1 MNPIDIH
8 RLQVLNDLVA
18 QTIDIINQRNLATV
32 GFAQPLAG
40 GYFGNGL
47 SHTPLHPYAQ
57 QPYAQQPYAQQ
68 PWGQQPWQQ
77 QIGMVPQQYTNTPW
91 GGHSPFAGLT
101 HTPYVDPRW
110 AFATPSVFP
119 MMPFVR

>member
-18 QTIDIINQRNLATV
+18 QTIDIINQRNLAAA
-32 GFAQPLAG
+32 GFSQPFAG

-47 SHTPLHPYAQ
+47 SHTPFT
-57 QPYAQQPYAQQ
+57 PYAQQ
-68 PWGQQPWQQ
+68 PWGQQMG
-77 QIGMVPQQYTNTPW
+77 IVPQQYTNAPW
-91 GGHSPFAGLT
+91 GVHSPFAGLS

-110 AFATPSVFP
+110 AYATPSVFP
-119 MMPFVR
+119 MMPFIR

>member
-18 QTIDIINQRNLATV
+18 QTIDIINQRNFAAG
-32 GFAQPLAG
+32 GFAQPFQG
-40 GYFGNGL
+40 GYYGAGL
-47 SHTPLHPYAQ
+47 SHTPFNPYVQ
-57 QPYAQQPYAQQ
+57 QQQQ
-68 PWGQQPWQQ
+68 PWAAQQ
-77 QIGMVPQQYTNTPW
+77 QLGIVPQYPTTIPW
-91 GGHSPFAGLT
+91 GVPPQLAGLS

-110 AFATPSVFP
+110 TFAHPSVFP

>member
-18 QTIDIINQRNLATV
+18 QTIDIINQRNLAAA
-32 GFAQPLAG
+32 GFAQPIP
-40 GYFGNGL
+40 GYYGAGL
-47 SHTPLHPYAQ
+47 SHTPFT
-57 QPYAQQPYAQQ
+57 PYAQQ
-68 PWGQQPWQQ
+68 PWGQQPWGQQPWGQ
-77 QIGMVPQQYTNTPW
+77 QIGIVPQPYTNSPW
-91 GGHSPFAGLT
+91 AHSPFGGLS

>member
-18 QTIDIINQRNLATV
+18 QTIEIINARNFAAS
-32 GFAQPLAG
+32 GFAPQFQS
-40 GYFGNGL
+40 GYFGGAGL
-47 SHTPLHPYAQ
+47 SHTPYNPYAQ
-57 QPYAQQPYAQQ
+57 QALVPQHLGIVPQIPTTV
-68 PWGQQPWQQ
+68 PWG
-77 QIGMVPQQYTNTPW
+77 VPNQL
-91 GGHSPFAGLT
+91 AGLS

-110 AFATPSVFP
+110 TFAPPSVFP